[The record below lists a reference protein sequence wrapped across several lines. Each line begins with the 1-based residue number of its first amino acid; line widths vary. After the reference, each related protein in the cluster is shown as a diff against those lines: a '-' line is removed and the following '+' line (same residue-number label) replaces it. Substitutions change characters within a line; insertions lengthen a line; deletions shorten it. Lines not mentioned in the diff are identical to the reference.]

1 MSKPLGQND
10 EILFTL
16 PKDCGN
22 SPKKKIIQEILVA
35 AARKDSSFILENSD
49 ENVCWNIVN
58 KVNLQ
63 GKEKVGAY
71 LQSNIVI
78 SQLELSAVITHG
90 KQAAAHGQLTL
101 ANGDSYSFCHVIDF
115 ISAGKNVLKNVT
127 SYVIK
132 LDE

>member
-1 MSKPLGQND
+1 MSKHLGQNE
-10 EILFTL
+10 EIRFTL
-16 PKDCGN
+16 SKDCGN
-22 SPKKKIIQEILVA
+22 SPKKKLIQEIIVA
-35 AARKDSSFILENSD
+35 AARKDSSFILEYCD
-49 ENVCWNIVN
+49 EALCWKIVN

-63 GKEKVGAY
+63 GKEKAGAY
-71 LQSNIVI
+71 LQSNMMI
-78 SQLELSAVITHG
+78 SQLELLSVITHG
-90 KQAAAHGQLTL
+90 KHAAAHGQLTL